1 MNRNEAIS
9 GLVNYALEKEMI
21 QPEEKAWAVNGLLD
35 ILQLDAFS
43 WEEGEKAELTELLD
57 TLLDDAYERGVLEEN
72 SVVYRDLLDTKQMCI
87 RDRCIITPLVKN
99 TQLLTVTN
107 ILNILQ
113 QASPRMFLALGVSGL
128 SLLTGTD
135 LSVGRMVGMG
145 MVTATIIMHKGI
157 NTGGVFVHVF
167 DFSGIAPVPRA
178 GLLYTSVCQRPC
190 DHL

>member
-72 SVVYRDLLDTKQMCI
+72 SVVYRDLLDTKLM
-87 RDRCIITPLVKN
+87 
-99 TQLLTVTN
+99 
-107 ILNILQ
+107 
-113 QASPRMFLALGVSGL
+113 G
-128 SLLTGTD
+128 SLLPRPAQ
-135 LSVGRMVGMG
+135 VMAHF
-145 MVTATIIMHKGI
+145 VTERYSEHCIFMRTIREQWKKPMHWQVEKRKY
-157 NTGGVFVHVF
+157 F
-167 DFSGIAPVPRA
+167 
-178 GLLYTSVCQRPC
+178 
-190 DHL
+190 

>member
-72 SVVYRDLLDTKQMCI
+72 SVVYRDLLDTKLM
-87 RDRCIITPLVKN
+87 
-99 TQLLTVTN
+99 
-107 ILNILQ
+107 
-113 QASPRMFLALGVSGL
+113 G
-128 SLLTGTD
+128 SLLPRPAQVMAHFDTLRKESSQKATD
-135 LSVGRMVGMG
+135 LSL
-145 MVTATIIMHKGI
+145 IHI
-157 NTGGVFVHVF
+157 
-167 DFSGIAPVPRA
+167 
-178 GLLYTSVCQRPC
+178 
-190 DHL
+190 